1 MIEYHIQTKH
11 FNNYALLNNTKLL
24 FKGCSILTNDNLFLR
39 NIFFIIFNT
48 RHFFLLLFQGSRDNM
63 SIVLVLF
70 PGAPSPSPE
79 AIEAEKELD
88 ASLEN
93 HIKGCFNFS
102 NCTNV

>member
-1 MIEYHIQTKH
+1 
-11 FNNYALLNNTKLL
+11 
-24 FKGCSILTNDNLFLR
+24 
-39 NIFFIIFNT
+39 
-48 RHFFLLLFQGSRDNM
+48 M

-70 PGAPSPSPE
+70 PGAPAPSPE

>member
-1 MIEYHIQTKH
+1 MVLKT
-11 FNNYALLNNTKLL
+11 AVVLLKIYMFTCQ
-24 FKGCSILTNDNLFLR
+24 F
-39 NIFFIIFNT
+39 
-48 RHFFLLLFQGSRDNM
+48 LFQGSRDNM

-70 PGAPSPSPE
+70 PGAPAPSPE

-102 NCTNV
+102 NCTNF